1 MIDKNK
7 LKKMTLIALVDIG
20 ASLFYFGYLIQEFRI
35 TLSVITL
42 PVLLYIYR
50 ELKPLPTVVYVGIIS
65 ILGRSFFMTLSG
77 YTFLEAFNGSYPE
90 MGFYILYGMI
100 YQYFYNRYKGLD
112 YTTWFAAIVSCDFL
126 GNMAE
131 IMTRALITGNFEP
144 LKDTL
149 TLLLIAVIRGG
160 IAFMIILA
168 MHYYRL
174 LLKRKEHEERYRRL
188 VAFSSEM
195 ESEIYYMNMNLDFV
209 EKVMSNSY
217 NLYEKLAK
225 EENLKEE
232 AQVALNI
239 AKEVHEVKKNYIGV
253 IEGMEDIMGKRIEQR
268 SMNLKDIVEI
278 LKNIMYAYINKN
290 DLDIQLDFIIREDV
304 KIQKHYYIMSIL
316 RNLLMNGLE
325 SIGEGKGNVE
335 MTFEKLDNFG
345 VFKVKDTG
353 RGIKDK
359 NLGYI
364 FHPGF
369 STKFKEGSGDI
380 KRGIGLT
387 LVKDIV
393 EKEFKGKITV
403 SSDEKF
409 TEFKVVIPLVGGEII

>member
-1 MIDKNK
+1 
-7 LKKMTLIALVDIG
+7 
-20 ASLFYFGYLIQEFRI
+20 
-35 TLSVITL
+35 
-42 PVLLYIYR
+42 
-50 ELKPLPTVVYVGIIS
+50 
-65 ILGRSFFMTLSG
+65 
-77 YTFLEAFNGSYPE
+77 
-90 MGFYILYGMI
+90 
-100 YQYFYNRYKGLD
+100 
-112 YTTWFAAIVSCDFL
+112 
-126 GNMAE
+126 
-131 IMTRALITGNFEP
+131 
-144 LKDTL
+144 
-149 TLLLIAVIRGG
+149 
-160 IAFMIILA
+160 
-168 MHYYRL
+168 
-174 LLKRKEHEERYRRL
+174 
-188 VAFSSEM
+188 
-195 ESEIYYMNMNLDFV
+195 
-209 EKVMSNSY
+209 MSNSY

-239 AKEVHEVKKNYIGV
+239 AEEVHEVKKNYIGV

-359 NLGYI
+359 NLEYI